1 MKRFKNILFF
11 ADGTNETD
19 HALER
24 AFLLADNNHARLT
37 LLDVIEPID
46 IPQDVSERFEFDL
59 QEMLKQQRLDQLE
72 QLAEPFRSDDHV
84 IYAKVLVGK
93 PFIEVIKAVITHGYD
108 LVIKSARCCDGLSDR
123 LLGSTDL
130 HLLRKCPC
138 PVWVDQPGGGANY
151 QQVLAAV
158 DPMAEESD
166 DCASLVMDLAS
177 SLADRESAQFNVVHA
192 WKMSGESMLRD
203 GRSRLSRSE
212 FNMMINL
219 TEKSHRQHLQ
229 ALLNDYGMSVDDS
242 SVHLVHGDASKVIH
256 HVADNIHADLIVMGT
271 VGRSGVPGL
280 FIGNT
285 AEDLLQNTNTSIL
298 AVKPAGFVSPVK

>member
-1 MKRFKNILFF
+1 
-11 ADGTNETD
+11 
-19 HALER
+19 
-24 AFLLADNNHARLT
+24 
-37 LLDVIEPID
+37 
-46 IPQDVSERFEFDL
+46 
-59 QEMLKQQRLDQLE
+59 
-72 QLAEPFRSDDHV
+72 
-84 IYAKVLVGK
+84 
-93 PFIEVIKAVITHGYD
+93 
-108 LVIKSARCCDGLSDR
+108 
-123 LLGSTDL
+123 
-130 HLLRKCPC
+130 
-138 PVWVDQPGGGANY
+138 VDQPGGGANY